1 VAWVLVERD
10 FSFHYDEWD
19 FVLHQPTN
27 AGAYFLP
34 HNEHWS
40 TVPILIYQ
48 MLLGT
53 VGMRSHVP
61 YVFVL
66 VLLHITTALL
76 LFWIVRRR
84 AGDLLALLSMAV
96 LLVLGWGADDFMW
109 AFQISWQASAITG
122 LLALGLLSTSRWNW
136 LRLAAS
142 SALLV
147 LCVASSGIGLAFI
160 AAAAVEVAL
169 TAGYRGRLV
178 ALIPPVGAYTAWY
191 LTVGHNYAHPVSL
204 SLATAEHLGAF
215 VLYGTGAGM
224 AALSGAGSSLGVW
237 LYWVGLIPL
246 LIVVGLGCRRQLDA
260 RVIGSLAG
268 VVTLLTLAGFVRVDQ
283 HGIAEAASSR
293 YIYMVA
299 LFLLM
304 LGAVAISR
312 LPWTRFTIAPIAG
325 LAILALTGNIRAAA
339 PHAAFFRSTAAA
351 TSIDLRVLNAIR
363 GDQRVRLS
371 ASPDIALMP
380 QVTVGAFF
388 AAEDRL
394 GSPVSSAS
402 LQSLM
407 SADPARV
414 ASVLNAVSGR

>member
-1 VAWVLVERD
+1 VLVERD
-10 FSFHYDEWD
+10 FAFYYDEWD
-19 FVLHQPTN
+19 FVLHQPSN

-48 MLLGT
+48 LLLGA

-61 YVFVL
+61 YIFVL
-66 VLLHITTALL
+66 VLFHVTTALL

-122 LLALGLLSTSRWNW
+122 LLAVALLSSSRWNW
-136 LRLAAS
+136 VRLAAS

-147 LCVASSGIGLAFI
+147 LCVASSGIGLAFV

-169 TAGYRGRLV
+169 TAGSRARLV
-178 ALIPPVGAYTAWY
+178 ALVPAVGAYTAWY

-204 SLATAEHLGAF
+204 SLGTAEPLGAF
-215 VLYGTGAGM
+215 VLLGTGAGI

-237 LYWVGLIPL
+237 LYWVGLFPL
-246 LIVVGLGCRRQLDA
+246 LIVLVLGCRRQLDA
-260 RVIGSLAG
+260 RVVGPLAG
-268 VVTLLTLAGFVRVDQ
+268 VVTLLTLAGFVRVDRL
-283 HGIAEAASSR
+283 GIAEAASSR
-293 YIYMVA
+293 YIYVVA

-304 LGAVAISR
+304 LGAVTISR
-312 LPWTRFTIAPIAG
+312 FTWTRFTIAPIAG
-325 LAILALTGNIRAAA
+325 LTILALAGNIRAAA
-339 PHAAFFRSTAAA
+339 PNAAFFRSTAAA
-351 TSIDLRVLNAIR
+351 TSIELRVLNAIR
-363 GDQRVRLS
+363 GDPNVRLS
-371 ASPDIALMP
+371 ASPDIVLMP

-402 LQSLM
+402 LQSLT
-407 SADPARV
+407 SSDPARV
-414 ASVLNAVSGR
+414 ASVLRAVSGR